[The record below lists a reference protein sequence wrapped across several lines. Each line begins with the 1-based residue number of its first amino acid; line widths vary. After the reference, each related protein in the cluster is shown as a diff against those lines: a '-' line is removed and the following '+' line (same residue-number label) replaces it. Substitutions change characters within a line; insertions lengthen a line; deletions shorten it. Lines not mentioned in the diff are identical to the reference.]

1 MGYLVPSID
10 RLPTS
15 SGPVDGDHVGGG
27 GGVSVDGVGQLR
39 LLLYQRLPR
48 RAGHSLDDSGGYSGM
63 EHA

>member
-15 SGPVDGDHVGGG
+15 SGPVDADHVGGLIH
-27 GGVSVDGVGQLR
+27 VSVDGVGQLR

-48 RAGHSLDDSGGYSGM
+48 RAAHSLDDSGGHSGM
-63 EHA
+63 EHG